1 MPTLSNPLER
11 TPGVWSERTLIISNV
26 MWSEWKTFYRKMHSL
41 PSLSLSPSQTA
52 VIVSLRSRT
61 RHGHN
66 GQFCS
71 QNMQS
76 FSEKDRKV

>member
-1 MPTLSNPLER
+1 MNVHLY
-11 TPGVWSERTLIISNV
+11 ISNV
-26 MWSEWKTFYRKMHSL
+26 MCSEWKTFYRKMHSV
-41 PSLSLSPSQTA
+41 PSPSPSQTA

-61 RHGHN
+61 SHGHN

-76 FSEKDRKV
+76 FSGKDRKVAQSDDLPSGNLT